1 MNDNR
6 QTELHYIN
14 NEFPYTAT
22 ESYMEFF
29 DGYTQVPV
37 NYGHTEQIHDHDNS
51 YWSMNS
57 NAYKYGYSGSEST
70 SYYDPYEVNEN
81 LPRMDVSTS
90 RRAWQYPSEAN
101 SEDPT
106 TTEVH
111 SEAEVIADL
120 HSIPEECIT
129 DNPGSSS
136 PQDLWQDDVDPDN
149 MTYEE
154 LLDLGEAVGTESRGL
169 SEELISMLP
178 TSKCKFGSFF
188 SRKKSGERCVIC
200 QMRYKRGEKQTK
212 LPCKHTYHS
221 ECITKW
227 LVINKVCPVCNNEV
241 FGEESRD

>member
-101 SEDPT
+101 S
-106 TTEVH
+106 
-111 SEAEVIADL
+111 
-120 HSIPEECIT
+120 
-129 DNPGSSS
+129 
-136 PQDLWQDDVDPDN
+136 DLWQDDVDPDN